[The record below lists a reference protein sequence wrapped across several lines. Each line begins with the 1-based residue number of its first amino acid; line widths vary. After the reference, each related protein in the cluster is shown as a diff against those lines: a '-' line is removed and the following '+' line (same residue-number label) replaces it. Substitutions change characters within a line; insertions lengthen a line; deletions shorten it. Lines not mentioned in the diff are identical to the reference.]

1 MSAHPGT
8 CLRERAQMSAHP
20 VTYLRD
26 RAQMSAH
33 PAPRPQLGEA
43 LGGLA
48 TWRELK
54 RRLACRRGLGQ
65 SALRLCVSARPLN
78 NAAHTTPRLDE
89 PSMARAT
96 ASRTSRR
103 AAHVGDAK
111 AVGIGAGHPA
121 QLCVSASVGDTPDL
135 LAPCIYQ
142 PVSTPN
148 SKVGA

>member
-1 MSAHPGT
+1 MLLGVETGWYIQGAKRFAE
-8 CLRERAQMSAHP
+8 LRALSHRRPE
-20 VTYLRD
+20 
-26 RAQMSAH
+26 
-33 PAPRPQLGEA
+33 APP
-43 LGGLA
+43 
-48 TWRELK
+48 
-54 RRLACRRGLGQ
+54 
-65 SALRLCVSARPLN
+65 SSLRLRASARLLTD
-78 NAAHTTPRLDE
+78 ADHTTSPLDE
-89 PSMARAT
+89 ASTARET